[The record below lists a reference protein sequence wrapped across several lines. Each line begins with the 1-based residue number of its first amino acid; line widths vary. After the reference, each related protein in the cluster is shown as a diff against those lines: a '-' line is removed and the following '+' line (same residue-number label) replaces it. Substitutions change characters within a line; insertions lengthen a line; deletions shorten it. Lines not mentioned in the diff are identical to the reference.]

1 MGAREMAKI
10 GGKPETDK
18 NCDVYHYGMLP
29 DWPLEPQNQETS
41 EFYRLQERRATDF
54 EALKLWKGRSY

>member
-1 MGAREMAKI
+1 MAKT

-41 EFYRLQERRATDF
+41 EFYRLQERRA
-54 EALKLWKGRSY
+54 KN